1 MDHINNSSYQLGK
14 KDPPTKI
21 KAKTLKQ
28 VKALKDNKR
37 SNKNL
42 FYYLKPT
49 NWPEPRFYRQQKKK
63 NKQGVSKYHI
73 VSHRGTQLC
82 NFSIHIANIPKI

>member
-49 NWPEPRFYRQQKKK
+49 NSPAPRFYRQPKKK
-63 NKQGVSKYHI
+63 TSKEF
-73 VSHRGTQLC
+73 L
-82 NFSIHIANIPKI
+82 NIILFHTEAPNCAILAYT